1 VIDGVTL
8 PVAVADTP
16 ELHQQGLMGVTD
28 FGDLSGMLFVWEQP
42 VQVGFWMKDT
52 LIALDIA
59 FISSAREVVSLATME
74 PCRQDPCPTYGS
86 EFPYTFA
93 LEVPAGSLPG
103 MTVGAT
109 IGLPSF
115 P

>member
-1 VIDGVTL
+1 
-8 PVAVADTP
+8 
-16 ELHQQGLMGVTD
+16 MGVTD
-28 FGDLSGMLFVWEQP
+28 LGDLAGMLFVWEEP

-52 LIALDIA
+52 LIPLDIA
-59 FISSAREVVSLATME
+59 FIDGDRGVVSVATME
-74 PCRQDPCPTYGS
+74 PCIEDQCPSYGS

-103 MTVGAT
+103 LTLGAT